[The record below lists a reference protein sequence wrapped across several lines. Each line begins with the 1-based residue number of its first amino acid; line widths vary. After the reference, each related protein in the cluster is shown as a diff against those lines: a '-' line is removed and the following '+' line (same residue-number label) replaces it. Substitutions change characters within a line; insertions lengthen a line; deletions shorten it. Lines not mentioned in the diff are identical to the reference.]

1 MPSIF
6 EKVNDRWEIG
16 VGVSDGSFSQI
27 SYVNSISTTK
37 GGQHVNYIADQVVKR
52 LLEITKKKNK
62 GVELKPAHIKNHLSV
77 YVNTLVE
84 NPAFDSQ
91 TKENLTTRS
100 SQFGSK
106 CVLSDKFL
114 KQVVCIYSNPGTELL
129 FVFIPPPPPALYLS
143 SFFFLFFFP
152 G

>member
-1 MPSIF
+1 METPSIF

-16 VGVSDGSFSQI
+16 VGISDGSFSQI

-77 YVNTLVE
+77 YVNTLIE

-106 CVLSDKFL
+106 CLLSDKFL
-114 KQVVCIYSNPGTELL
+114 KQVLL
-129 FVFIPPPPPALYLS
+129 F
-143 SFFFLFFFP
+143 
-152 G
+152 